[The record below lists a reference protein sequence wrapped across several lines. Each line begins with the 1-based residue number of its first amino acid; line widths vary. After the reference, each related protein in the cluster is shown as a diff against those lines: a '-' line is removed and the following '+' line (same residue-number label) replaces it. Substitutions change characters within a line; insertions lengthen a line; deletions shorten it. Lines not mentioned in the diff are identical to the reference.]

1 MASRL
6 YTSSIGQLIP
16 NVFLNYVQDLVGFLR
31 PAKYGDLSSMSPGI
45 EGRLWQ
51 ATTDVADN
59 NLLQV
64 DNTDISVINTGVSPM
79 ALTTGSISWYD
90 REIRG
95 LYRNYAGS
103 GERPGQANDY
113 LLDAAAPVVFWG
125 YLGRG
130 ALDGGGLSPSA
141 GNPPVPA
148 AGTSWAVQIGYPS
161 ITGLWLYIDPADGG
175 LRLYN
180 DTGST
185 QRTPSLWFEATA
197 PLGVRP

>member
-31 PAKYGDLSSMSPGI
+31 MAKYGALTLSDPGT

-51 ATTDVADN
+51 SSADVPDN
-59 NLLQV
+59 TLVIV
-64 DNTDISVINTGVSPM
+64 DNVTINVIDTGTSPM
-79 ALTTGSISWYD
+79 SITTGSIDWAD

-95 LYRNYAGS
+95 LYRAYGGANQY
-103 GERPGQANDY
+103 PGQANDY
-113 LLDAAAPVVFWG
+113 LFDQTAPVTFWG
-125 YLGRG
+125 YLGLG

-148 AGTSWAVQIGYPS
+148 AGTSWAVQIGYPTT
-161 ITGLWLYIDPADGG
+161 TGLWLYIDPADGF
-175 LRLYN
+175 LKLYN